1 MIFGLD
7 SIVNQLPVFIAGV
20 LALVFSIGFHEFS
33 HVFVAYSLGDP
44 TGKNAGR
51 LTLNPIKHLD
61 PIGTLLILL
70 GAFIGWG
77 RPAPFNPQNLRYQR
91 YGSALV
97 ALGGPASNLLLFTV
111 FSLVLRLVYPVFGP
125 ENLLTVFLQISVIM
139 NASLLLFNL
148 VPLPPLDGSWLLL
161 AVLPRSADPLREFLG
176 RYGWALLLGVIF
188 LDFGLRVPIISPF
201 LYGGVLFLTNVVGIV
216 PYLGTI

>member
-1 MIFGLD
+1 MLFGLE
-7 SIVNQLPVFIAGV
+7 SLVNQLPVFIAGV
-20 LALVFSIGFHEFS
+20 TALIFSIGFHEFS
-33 HVFVAYSLGDP
+33 HVAVAYSLGDT

-51 LTLNPIKHLD
+51 LTLNPLKHLD
-61 PIGTLLILL
+61 PVGTLLILL

-91 YGSALV
+91 YGSAFV
-97 ALGGPASNLLLFTV
+97 ALGGPASNLLLFTI
-111 FSLVLRLVYPVFGP
+111 FSLVLRLVYPLFGP
-125 ENLLTVFLQISVIM
+125 ENLLTVFLQIFVIM

-161 AVLPRSADPLREFLG
+161 ALLPRAADPLRELLS
-176 RYGWALLLGVIF
+176 RYGWALLLAVIF

-201 LYGGVLFLTNVVGIV
+201 LYGGVLFLTNLVGIV